1 MIGQTKR
8 INGSINNMND
18 KTRCIEILR
27 GLLKHENC
35 RAEVFFA
42 YIEKA
47 IKELLDVKDVSS
59 DANIII
65 DSKEPESDESSP

>member
-1 MIGQTKR
+1 M
-8 INGSINNMND
+8 MND
-18 KTRCIEILR
+18 KIRCIEILR
-27 GLLKHENC
+27 ELLKHENC

-65 DSKEPESDESSP
+65 DSKEQELDEPSP